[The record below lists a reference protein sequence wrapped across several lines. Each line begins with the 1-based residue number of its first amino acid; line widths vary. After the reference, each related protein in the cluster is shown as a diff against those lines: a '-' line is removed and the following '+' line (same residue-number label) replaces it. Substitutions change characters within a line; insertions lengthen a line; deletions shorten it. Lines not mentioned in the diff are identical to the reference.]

1 MKETEDRHSKS
12 AKLRES
18 WILCFLLGVVML
30 NYPFLHIFNK
40 TTSYFGIPTLILY
53 FFVGWPLSIAVIY
66 FFSRIIDSP
75 DNGKPDQGPSEK
87 EGS

>member
-1 MKETEDRHSKS
+1 MRKTDQKT

-40 TTSYFGIPTLILY
+40 TSTHFGIPALILY
-53 FFVGWPLSIAVIY
+53 LFIGWPVSICVIY
-66 FFSRIIDSP
+66 LFSRIIANPDSS
-75 DNGKPDQGPSEK
+75 NQEKPAIEK
-87 EGS
+87 EET